1 MNRQENRSIRT
12 PLPPDFIPRLES
24 FALLHVERVHF
35 GSVHFNPILNLT
47 PLIEF
52 CLHHLAKVYDK
63 EQLIQEVI
71 DKVLGYQCNSGI
83 FFKGFWTEPI
93 TANPLLGR
101 HSRSVEHIPPPRYDV
116 MFTSGIVLKAL

>member
-35 GSVHFNPILNLT
+35 GSVHFNPFLNLT

-52 CLHHLAKVYDK
+52 CLDHLAKVYEK
-63 EQLIQEVI
+63 EQLIQEV
-71 DKVLGYQCNSGI
+71 KVLGYQCNSGI
-83 FFKGFWTEPI
+83 ATQASSSKVFGR
-93 TANPLLGR
+93 NP
-101 HSRSVEHIPPPRYDV
+101 
-116 MFTSGIVLKAL
+116 